1 MEMIKVSQVKVPVF
15 ETDLTNKL
23 SKVLKINKDDIIS
36 YKILKKS
43 LDARLKPNLVYVY
56 DLAVNIK
63 NETNFLNKNHGFSL
77 YKEETFEFLI
87 KGVKKLSYR
96 PIIVGAGPAG
106 LFCGYMLAKYG
117 YKPILIEQ
125 GESIERRVKIVNDFF
140 NTGNLDEKCNIQ
152 FGEGGAGTF
161 SDGKLNTMVKDK
173 LGIKKEILKV
183 FVECGAPEEI
193 LYLNKPHIGTD
204 ILTNTIINLRK
215 KIISYGGE
223 ILFNHKMTDILIEDN
238 KIVGIEINKSE
249 IRKTSL
255 LVLAIGHSARDTF
268 YKMHERKVDME
279 SKPFAVG
286 LRVLH
291 EQKMINESQYGFD
304 DPRLSPADY
313 KLTYN
318 TDNRGVYSFCMC
330 PGGYVV
336 NSSSEKGYLVINGMS
351 NHKRDSGISNSAIVI
366 TINQKDYGYNLFD
379 GIKYQQD
386 LEKKFFNLLNGDIPV
401 QLYKDFKE
409 NKCST
414 NFKSIKPKVLG
425 KYGFANIKEALAPE
439 ISEAFI
445 KGMENFGTKIKGFN
459 KDDTLIMGIESRT
472 SSPIRIKRDEKLESN
487 IENLYPCGEGA
498 GYAGGIMTSAMDG
511 VKVSMA
517 IAQKFKP

>member
-1 MEMIKVSQVKVPVF
+1 MIRVNQVKVPVF
-15 ETDLTNKL
+15 EPDLTSKL
-23 SKVLKINKDDIIS
+23 SKILKINEDNIIS

-43 LDARLKPNLVYVY
+43 LDARLKPNIFYVY
-56 DLAVNIK
+56 DLAVSIK
-63 NETNFLNKNHGFSL
+63 NETQFLNKNHNFTS
-77 YKEETFEFLI
+77 YKEEVFEFPI
-87 KGVKKLSYR
+87 KGEKTLLKR
-96 PIIVGAGPAG
+96 PIIVGTGPAG

-125 GESIERRVKIVNDFF
+125 GESVEKRVEIVNDFF
-140 NTGNLDEKCNIQ
+140 KTGKLDENCNIQ

-173 LGIKKEILKV
+173 LGIKKEILKI

-215 KIISYGGE
+215 KIIGYGGE
-223 ILFNHKMTDILIEDN
+223 VLFNHKMTDILIEDN
-238 KIVGIEINKSE
+238 KIIGIEINKSK
-249 IRKTSL
+249 IIKTSL

-268 YKMHERKVDME
+268 YKMHEKKINME

-304 DPRLSPADY
+304 DSRLSPADY

-318 TDNRGVYSFCMC
+318 INNRGVYSFCMC

-336 NSSSEKGYLVINGMS
+336 NSSSKKGYLVINGMS
-351 NHKRDSGISNSAIVI
+351 NYKRDSGISNSAIVI
-366 TINQKDYGYNLFD
+366 TVNQNDYGFNLFD

-386 LEKKFFNLLNGDIPV
+386 LEKKFFDLLNGDIPV

-409 NKCST
+409 NRCST
-414 NFKSIKPKVLG
+414 NLKSIKPKVLG
-425 KYGFANIKEALAPE
+425 KYGFANIRGVLNSE
-439 ISEAFI
+439 ISETFI

-459 KDDTLIMGIESRT
+459 KDDTLIMGIETRT
-472 SSPIRIKRDEKLESN
+472 SSPIRVIRDEKMESN

-498 GYAGGIMTSAMDG
+498 GYAGGIITSAMDG
-511 VKVSMA
+511 VKVSLA